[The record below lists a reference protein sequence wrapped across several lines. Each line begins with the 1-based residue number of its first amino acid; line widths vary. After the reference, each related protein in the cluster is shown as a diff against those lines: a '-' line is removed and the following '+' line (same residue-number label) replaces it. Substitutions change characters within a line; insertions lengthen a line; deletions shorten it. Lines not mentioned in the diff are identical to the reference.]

1 MSMEKKIKIGL
12 IGLIVCITLVSGW
25 FIGSYSHY
33 FFASQEDKIIVI
45 STRIIDGTS
54 PQEHL
59 SDENLALVGRVKG
72 VNAVGGL
79 ISKVAKV
86 EFGDEIKYSWISG
99 IAQDESNEI
108 IRDMQGF
115 EIESG
120 RDLKEGDTYRTV
132 IGNSVT
138 HTDFFKNGVLVG
150 DSVEINDQKFEVVGT
165 LDRVGNP
172 QDDQMFTVPLE
183 TAREIF
189 GKPDELTLIIANTKP
204 GFDISYIAEEIKNEL
219 RKVKGEN
226 ESFQVWISSNQMS
239 H

>member
-1 MSMEKKIKIGL
+1 
-12 IGLIVCITLVSGW
+12 LVSGW

-45 STRIIDGTS
+45 STRIIDSTS

-86 EFGDEIKYSWISG
+86 EFGDEIKYSWMSG

-108 IRDMQGF
+108 LRDMQGF

-120 RDLKEGDTYRTV
+120 RDLKEG
-132 IGNSVT
+132 N
-138 HTDFFKNGVLVG
+138 
-150 DSVEINDQKFEVVGT
+150 
-165 LDRVGNP
+165 
-172 QDDQMFTVPLE
+172 
-183 TAREIF
+183 
-189 GKPDELTLIIANTKP
+189 
-204 GFDISYIAEEIKNEL
+204 
-219 RKVKGEN
+219 
-226 ESFQVWISSNQMS
+226 
-239 H
+239 